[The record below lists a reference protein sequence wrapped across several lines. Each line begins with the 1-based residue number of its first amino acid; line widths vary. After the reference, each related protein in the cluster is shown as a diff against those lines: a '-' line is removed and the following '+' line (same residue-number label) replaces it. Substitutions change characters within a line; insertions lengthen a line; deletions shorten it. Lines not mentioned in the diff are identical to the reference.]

1 MSDQG
6 SDVTG
11 APGDPAAL
19 QATPPPA
26 SADRPANAA
35 GGRWRHPALRIR
47 AAVAFG
53 LMALVLSSSLSFAAY
68 ALVRSSLLSERQV
81 TAQRQAFTNARLL
94 RSRVD
99 PLPSDMSQLLA
110 SLQVGPSGDSLL
122 EIDRRWFS
130 SSVEVTAAEL
140 PPEVALT
147 VSEGSVAA
155 QRFEHF
161 GRPSL
166 VVGVPI
172 NAVGAHYY
180 EISSLTE
187 VESTLEQLGR
197 SLAFAAVIATVFGAL
212 LGSGLTSVILQ
223 PLRRFAEVARRISD
237 DESTSRLDAGGDADL
252 EPLASSFNEMLD
264 ELDERIQRE
273 RRFAS
278 DVSHEIR
285 GPVAALA
292 SALSIIE
299 RRRDQLPPEL
309 VPAIDALDEQVSAFN
324 QLVLDLLEISR
335 FDARTAQLQAEPA
348 DLEQFCREVLAER
361 GHDRVVVANPTG
373 VRCRV
378 LLDRRRMEQVL
389 SNLCENAAHYADGAT
404 DVTIEARGPDHVAFV
419 VEDRGPGVDPDERE
433 QIFAR
438 FERGAAA
445 DLPGAPRGTGLGL
458 ALSAQHVQLHG
469 GSIWVE
475 DRPGGGAR
483 FVVEL
488 PLAPDDEAV
497 ADDRTPHDQPGSDRT
512 VLADRTVER

>member
-1 MSDQG
+1 MSDEA
-6 SDVTG
+6 SDAPG
-11 APGDPAAL
+11 APDDAVDGS
-19 QATPPPA
+19 TPMP
-26 SADRPANAA
+26 S
-35 GGRWRHPALRIR
+35 GLGRWRHPALRIR

-99 PLPSDMSQLLA
+99 PLPPDMSQLLA

-130 SSVEVTAAEL
+130 SSVEVTSAEVPAEAAAA
-140 PPEVALT
+140 VA
-147 VSEGSVAA
+147 EGQVAT

-172 NAVGAHYY
+172 NAVGADYF
-180 EISSLTE
+180 EISSLAE
-187 VESTLEQLGR
+187 VESTLERLGR
-197 SLAFAAVIATVFGAL
+197 SLALAAVIATAFGAL
-212 LGSGLTSVILQ
+212 LGSGLTSIILQ

-237 DESTSRLDAGGDADL
+237 DETTTRLDAAGDADL
-252 EPLASSFNEMLD
+252 EPLANSFNEMLD

-299 RRRDQLPPEL
+299 RRREQLPSEL

-335 FDARTAQLQAEPA
+335 FDARTAQLQAVPT

-361 GHDRVVVANPTG
+361 GHDSVRVEVDGDGPWP
-373 VRCRV
+373 V

-389 SNLCENAAHYADGAT
+389 SNLCENAAHYAGGAT
-404 DVTIEARGPDHVAFV
+404 DVRIEAHGPGRVAFV
-419 VEDRGPGVDPDERE
+419 VEDRGPGVEAAERD

-445 DLPGAPRGTGLGL
+445 DHPGAPRGTGLGL

-469 GSIWVE
+469 GRIWVE
-475 DRPGGGAR
+475 ERDGGGAR

-488 PLAPDDEAV
+488 ELAATEDPPGAGGPTPEPVGSASATKSSRDQV
-497 ADDRTPHDQPGSDRT
+497 DR
-512 VLADRTVER
+512 